1 MAIDKKQYKDL
12 IKMVNSLFDSVL
24 SEFSPEVG
32 EKIRTLVLSKVIEE
46 MEDLIGNSRPPNMF
60 LVGRSGHGK
69 SSLINALANRQ
80 VAVTGD
86 VKPTTAE
93 ARPYLIVFPESH
105 AAWNIIDSRG
115 LFETI
120 DMSGKSDSS
129 PDKDLPLEQA
139 KKDITMYNPDVIMH
153 VIAAP
158 ELRNLRHDIE
168 VFREIQNTLRR
179 ELGSVPPTIMV
190 LTKVDVLGNPRDWPP
205 EKSQHKAGLIYE
217 ALRYAA
223 ENIIAL
229 PYQFVD
235 PDNPIKGILFKDSV
249 EYIGVIPVCA
259 LLDEKWNIETLSEL
273 IGEVLPRSALLDF
286 FQAQKRKAL
295 LKKLSTSL
303 IKRFSTIAMGIGA
316 IPIPVSDI
324 FLLTPLQAIMIAI
337 IGGLSCRRTDSKT
350 VAEFMTAA
358 GINTAAAVGLRALAR
373 QLVKLV
379 PFFGEAISAGIAY
392 SGTYA
397 IGKAAEAYFFEGEV
411 KKPEEFQKEAQEEYN
426 QLESK

>member
-12 IKMVNSLFDSVL
+12 INMVNSLFDNVL
-24 SEFSPEVG
+24 SEFSPDVR
-32 EKIRTLVLSKVIEE
+32 EKIRSLVLSKVIEE

-69 SSLINALANRQ
+69 SSLINALANRP

-93 ARPYLIVFPESH
+93 ARPYLIVFPDSH

-120 DMSGKSDSS
+120 DASQKSDIS
-129 PDKDLPLEQA
+129 PLEQA
-139 KKDITMYNPDVIMH
+139 KKEITMYNPDVIMH

-168 VFREIQNTLRR
+168 AFREIQSALRH
-179 ELGSVPPTIMV
+179 ELGNVPPTIMV

-205 EKSQHKAGLIYE
+205 EKSQYKAGLIYE

-324 FLLTPLQAIMIAI
+324 LLLTPLQMVMIAL
-337 IGGLSCRRTDSKT
+337 IGGLSCRNPDTGT

-358 GINTAAAVGLRALAR
+358 GINTAAAMGLRALAR

-379 PFFGEAISAGIAY
+379 PFLGDVISGGIAY

-397 IGKAAEAYFFEGEV
+397 IGKAAEAYYFEDEV
-411 KKPEEFQKEAQEEYN
+411 KKPEEFEKEAQEEYN